1 MTSVLIAP
9 SSPDSMSLMTLCF
22 SDEIDDHRA
31 FVEISDIVDGA
42 VPHDEYI
49 DEMLAMSLNPI
60 EEKVH
65 PGLTLPFDLF
75 GVSFIEIVGEIQ
87 ITPAPEIAE
96 DAIAVVD
103 LIDDLVGL
111 VEGVSDFVDSLIS
124 FDVLSGFV
132 SHLDYVSD
140 FSSMDLSIF

>member
-1 MTSVLIAP
+1 M
-9 SSPDSMSLMTLCF
+9 LCF
-22 SDEIDDHRA
+22 LDEIDDHGT
-31 FVEISDIVDGA
+31 FVKISDIMDGA
-42 VPHDEYI
+42 GPHDEYI

-65 PGLTLPFDLF
+65 PGLTSPFDLF
-75 GVSFIEIVGEIQ
+75 GVSFIEIVEEIQ
-87 ITPAPEIAE
+87 TAPALEITK

-103 LIDDLVGL
+103 LIDGPVGL
-111 VEGVSDFVDSLIS
+111 VEGVSDFVDSPLS

-132 SHLDYVSD
+132 SRPDYVSD